1 MWNVHCAMY
10 KGWYEIYLTPT
21 LCTGSHDREAQQC
34 QRKFVKNYLGNFIYL
49 ILTGEMEQN
58 ECGGQSWAQQIILI
72 LEYSWKSTLMHI
84 LQFLFI
90 SSVRP
95 AGFLW
100 ELVTFNF
107 TYSLFT
113 QVGSG
118 VAWERN
124 FWQYPFVKELGSYS
138 SLSYFVSSFI
148 LHKLNKIVFY
158 PRFWWSLFCA
168 VCVSSSQ

>member
-1 MWNVHCAMY
+1 MCIVPCIRVDMRYILHPPSVQEAMIGRHSNVSGNLPETIWEISFIWFWLERWNKMSVEGNLGPADNLNCWIFM
-10 KGWYEIYLTPT
+10 E
-21 LCTGSHDREAQQC
+21 LC
-34 QRKFVKNYLGNFIYL
+34 
-49 ILTGEMEQN
+49 
-58 ECGGQSWAQQIILI
+58 
-72 LEYSWKSTLMHI
+72 TLMHI

-138 SLSYFVSSFI
+138 SLPYFVSSFI